1 MHKSKISQEDLY
13 RCAYIRYVNLLGI
26 IVVRYTMMDLFA
38 PCMSLQA
45 TLCEGGMMRM
55 HFDLCPSQSVA
66 CRLVTEPSEISF
78 APSTPPIYNSYTLLE
93 PTGQVGTLEFVSRPN
108 NAYQRLFLATLASS
122 SIAGLQ
128 VLVKLVPRSHS
139 QVSSKYGCAPTAY
152 VMEYLDPSTW
162 QTLYPFDSTKAKVVD
177 PKLRTALNTVT
188 KTLESKKMLTGI
200 FEGQACHPAERNT
213 DIQGPGEAGESI
225 KKGRDSEM
233 VDS

>member
-1 MHKSKISQEDLY
+1 M
-13 RCAYIRYVNLLGI
+13 
-26 IVVRYTMMDLFA
+26 
-38 PCMSLQA
+38 
-45 TLCEGGMMRM
+45 
-55 HFDLCPSQSVA
+55 
-66 CRLVTEPSEISF
+66 
-78 APSTPPIYNSYTLLE
+78 
-93 PTGQVGTLEFVSRPN
+93 
-108 NAYQRLFLATLASS
+108 SS

-139 QVSSKYGCAPTAY
+139 QVSSKYGWAPTAY

-177 PKLRTALNTVT
+177 PKLRTDLNTIT

-233 VDS
+233 VDSWQELQ